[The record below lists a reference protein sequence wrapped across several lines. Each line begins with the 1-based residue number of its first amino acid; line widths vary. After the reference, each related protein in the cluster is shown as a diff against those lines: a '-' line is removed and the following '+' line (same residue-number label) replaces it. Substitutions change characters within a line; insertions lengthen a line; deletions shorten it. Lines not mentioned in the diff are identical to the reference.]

1 MGRNSFSACATD
13 KFIYI
18 WGGLESKVIEQICL
32 NDLIEVD
39 VGNFFNYVDKGE
51 MRHMPLKEKIAIHS
65 TSLLYDD

>member
-39 VGNFFNYVDKGE
+39 VGNFFNYVE
-51 MRHMPLKEKIAIHS
+51 LMMIIF
-65 TSLLYDD
+65 